1 MTHTHRQRLLA
12 FAGGLTLVGGLLT
25 GLVDAW
31 TYRSIPP
38 ALSHDYLDPA
48 ISGPAAVIGAR
59 YVEWVGVVGVL
70 ALYVLLP
77 FAVAYVSTRGDERR
91 PSFHLAWAV
100 AAVAWLPVLAWAV
113 AVSRLGNPYTPLGRR
128 LVGVGIPVGFAAGL
142 VAVHRFALARSPD
155 DADRRPPFAVFA
167 NLAFV
172 VVFIVGVLLGTL
184 AAGPAGALV
193 EQEDGGVPQAA
204 FEMSE
209 FETDDGTVLVI
220 THDGGDAVPAENLR
234 IDGEGFD
241 DVSGAD
247 RTEPGPWPASEA
259 TDSDGGPV
267 VTPGDSVTVGVTDGC
282 VISVVYVRGGTRG
295 ILARDDC
302 GDA

>member
-31 TYRSIPP
+31 TFLSPL
-38 ALSHDYLDPA
+38 AGSHDYLDPA
-48 ISGPAAVIGAR
+48 ISGPAAVFGAR
-59 YVEWVGVVGVL
+59 YVEWVGLLGVL
-70 ALYVLLP
+70 TVYVLLP

-91 PSFHLAWAV
+91 PSFHFAWAV
-100 AAVAWLPVLAWAV
+100 AAVAWLPVLAVAV
-113 AVSRLGNPYTPLGRR
+113 AVSGLWNPYTPPIRR
-128 LVGVGIPVGFAAGL
+128 VVGVVIPVVFAAGL

-155 DADRRPPFAVFA
+155 DVDRRPPIAVFA

-172 VVFIVGVLLGTL
+172 VLFVGGVWLGTL

-204 FEMSE
+204 FETSTY
-209 FETDDGTVLVI
+209 ETDDGTVLVI

-241 DVSGAD
+241 DVSSAD

-259 TDSDGGPV
+259 TDRDGEPV
-267 VTPGDSVTVGVTDGC
+267 VTAGDSVTVGVTDAC
-282 VISVVYVRGGTRG
+282 VIRVDYVRGRTRG
-295 ILARDDC
+295 TVGKHAC
-302 GDA
+302 GGP

>member
-1 MTHTHRQRLLA
+1 MTVTPRRRLLA
-12 FAGGLTLVGGLLT
+12 LAGGLTLVVGLLT
-25 GLVDAW
+25 GLVDAL
-31 TYRSIPP
+31 TYRSLYGP
-38 ALSHDYLDPA
+38 SFEYLDPA
-48 ISGPAAVIGAR
+48 ISGTAAVFGAR
-59 YVEWVGVVGVL
+59 YVQWVGLVGLMIV
-70 ALYVLLP
+70 YVLLP
-77 FAVAYVSTRGDERR
+77 FAVAYVATRGDERR

-100 AAVAWLPVLAWAV
+100 AAIAWLPVLAVAV
-113 AVSRLGNPYTPLGRR
+113 AVSRLGNPYTPPIRR
-128 LVGVGIPVGFAAGL
+128 VAGVVIPVVFAAGL

-155 DADRRPPFAVFA
+155 DVDRRPPIAVFA

-172 VVFIVGVLLGTL
+172 VVFIAGVWLGTL

-241 DVSGAD
+241 DVSSAD

-259 TDSDGGPV
+259 TDRNGEPV
-267 VTPGDSVTVGVTDGC
+267 ITTGDSVTVGVTDGC